1 MTKAGNQQ
9 KGYAFGPI
17 IAPAE
22 PTQQYWEES
31 LTQRYALGTT
41 YKTDDGRVFKYT
53 KNGAVALAAGELQQT
68 ALYGGSVG
76 TVQADLT
83 PAAFAAGS
91 KTVTITTVTDATV
104 KDLFLDGTIYVSDGP
119 GQGESYKCTG
129 NSAGAAG
136 SLTFTLAQGLV
147 TAWTTSTR
155 LTLMTN
161 IYKACVQ
168 CPVTTPTGMAL
179 GIPQIPV
186 TIAYYFWLQTWGMT
200 AALNKVAL
208 TMGVAVN
215 RDLTAAGSIG
225 AFDGAL
231 INEIIGSAPLVA
243 ATTDSGPI
251 FLRITP
257 W

>member
-1 MTKAGNQQ
+1 MIKDGTVQ
-9 KGYAFGPI
+9 KGFATGPI
-17 IAPAE
+17 IAPSGLR
-22 PTQQYWEES
+22 QQYWEES
-31 LTQRYALGTT
+31 LTQKYALGAT
-41 YKTDDGRVFKYT
+41 YMTDDGRVFKYAL
-53 KNGAVALAAGELQQT
+53 NGAVALAAGELIQT
-68 ALYGGSVG
+68 AKFGGSVA
-76 TVQADLT
+76 TVQTDLT
-83 PAAFAAGS
+83 PAAFDAGV

-104 KDLFLDGTIYVSDGP
+104 KNLFQDGTIYVSDGP

-129 NSAGAAG
+129 NTSGAAG
-136 SLTFTLAQGLV
+136 SLTFTLQRGLT

-161 IYKACVQ
+161 IYKSVIT
-168 CPVTTPTGMAL
+168 CPVTTPTGMAV

-186 TIAYYFWLQTWGMT
+186 TIAYYCWLQTWGMT
-200 AALNKVAL
+200 AALVKVAL
-208 TMGVAVN
+208 TMGVAVD

-231 INEIIGSAPLVA
+231 INEFVGSAPLVA